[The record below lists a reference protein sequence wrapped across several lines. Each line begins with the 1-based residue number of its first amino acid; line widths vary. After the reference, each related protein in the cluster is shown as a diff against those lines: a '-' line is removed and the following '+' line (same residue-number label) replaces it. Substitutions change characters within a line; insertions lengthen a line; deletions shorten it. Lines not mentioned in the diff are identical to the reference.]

1 MRIDS
6 MFTYRKLGRLA
17 PILCFALAI
26 AGCGMDEV
34 EIPDFDGP
42 SELAESLRLTVSP
55 DVITA
60 DGFSTAVIEAEFRG
74 PNGQPLGSRDVFF
87 ALADESGRFADIGSL
102 FDLSGNPV
110 ASTDT
115 IV

>member
-6 MFTYRKLGRLA
+6 MFRYRQLGRLT
-17 PILCFALAI
+17 PILCLALAI

-34 EIPDFDGP
+34 DIPAFDGP
-42 SELAESLRLTVSP
+42 SELAESLRLTISP

-60 DGFSTAVIEAEFRG
+60 DGFSTALVEAEFRG
-74 PNGQPLGSRDVFF
+74 PNGEPLSNRDVFF

-102 FDLSGNPV
+102 FDL
-110 ASTDT
+110 
-115 IV
+115 